1 LRGLNV
7 TSLNNFRKIIV
18 LLTLSFFIALQAESS
33 NEAQA
38 LSVDQAMHF
47 AIKTHPLILSAEGQY
62 RAAKSELSASRW
74 GRFPTIGA
82 SAQESST
89 KVKQDVTT
97 ASMPVWMGGRINA
110 DIDLAKSNRDG
121 ALSGI
126 AEAQQSVM
134 LETIDLFFDYFKS
147 EKKLEIASQNVDEH
161 QRLYEIIER
170 RVAAATSPD
179 VDTMLA
185 QARLQSARS
194 AQIQAANAKNIAKAS
209 LELTVGLVIDTV
221 LVNNSPEELN
231 LGLNETVAEGI
242 RVSPRI
248 ARIESEVKGFEAN
261 IKSVKSALYP
271 QVSLGYEK
279 RYNDPDPTRADKE
292 ETFVSVQFQPG
303 AGFAVASSIS
313 AAKQRQQSARDSLEA
328 EKREL
333 RRQIKTAWNEYTSV
347 SFQLE
352 PTKMLVNATT
362 SVVESYLRQYA
373 VGKKSWLDVLN
384 AQREATQARNTLVD
398 FEVQYLTSLYR
409 LKVLLNHINP
419 TILGVKL

>member
-1 LRGLNV
+1 LRGFAVAFKNCFKKILVLIFVYGAFGVNANDHDAV
-7 TSLNNFRKIIV
+7 TP
-18 LLTLSFFIALQAESS
+18 LTI
-33 NEAQA
+33 
-38 LSVDQAMHF
+38 DQAMQY
-47 AIKTHPLILSAEGQY
+47 AIMTHPLILSAEGQF
-62 RAAKSELSASRW
+62 RAAKSELTASRW
-74 GRFPTIGA
+74 SRFPTVGA

-89 KVKQDVTT
+89 EVKQDVTT
-97 ASMPVWMGGRINA
+97 ASMPIWMGGRINA
-110 DIDLAKSNRDG
+110 DIDLAKSKRDG

-126 AEAQQSVM
+126 SEAQQTVM
-134 LETIDLFFDYFKS
+134 LETIGLFFDYFKS

-194 AQIQAANAKNIAKAS
+194 AQIQAASAKNIAKAS
-209 LELTVGLVIDTV
+209 LELTVGQVIDAV
-221 LVNNSPEELN
+221 LVNNNPEPLSI
-231 LGLNETVAEGI
+231 GLNEAVATGI
-242 RVSPRI
+242 SVSPRI
-248 ARIESEVKGFEAN
+248 SRIESEVKGFEAN
-261 IKSVKSALYP
+261 IKSAKSALYP

-279 RYNDPDPTRADKE
+279 RYNDPDPSRVDQE

-313 AAKQRQQSARDSLEA
+313 AAKQRKQSARDSLEA

-352 PTKMLVNATT
+352 PSKMLVDATT
-362 SVVESYLRQYA
+362 SVIESYLRQYA

-398 FEVQYLTSLYR
+398 FEVQYLTSIYR
-409 LKVLLNHINP
+409 LRVLMNEINP

>member
-1 LRGLNV
+1 VTILN
-7 TSLNNFRKIIV
+7 SLKKLAV
-18 LLTLSFFIALQAESS
+18 ASFFLASS
-33 NEAQA
+33 VFMAKVVVASDA
-38 LSVDQAMHF
+38 LSVDQAMRY

-62 RAAKSELSASRW
+62 RAAKSELAASRW
-74 GRFPTIGA
+74 SRFPTVGA

-89 KVKQDVTT
+89 EVKQDVTT
-97 ASMPVWMGGRINA
+97 ASMPIWMGGRINA

-126 AEAQQSVM
+126 SEAQQSVM
-134 LETIDLFFDYFKS
+134 LETIGLFFDYFKS
-147 EKKLEIASQNVDEH
+147 EKKLEIASLNVDEH

-170 RVAAATSPD
+170 RVEAATSPD
-179 VDTMLA
+179 VDAMLA

-194 AQIQAANAKNIAKAS
+194 AQIQAASVKDISKAS
-209 LELTVGLVIDTV
+209 LELTVGRVVDAVI
-221 LVNNSPEELN
+221 VNKSPEPFDI
-231 LGLNETVAEGI
+231 GLNEAVATGI
-242 RVSPRI
+242 KVSPRI

-261 IKSVKSALYP
+261 IKSAKSALYP
-271 QVSLGYEK
+271 QVSLSYEK
-279 RYNDPDPTRADKE
+279 RYNDPDPSRVDQE

-303 AGFAVASSIS
+303 AGLAVASSIS
-313 AAKQRQQSARDSLEA
+313 AAKQRKQSARDSLEA

-333 RRQIKTAWNEYTSV
+333 RRQIKTAWNEYASV

-352 PTKMLVNATT
+352 PSKMLVDATT
-362 SVVESYLRQYA
+362 SVIESYLRQYA

-398 FEVQYLTSLYR
+398 FEVQYLTSIYR
-409 LKVLLNHINP
+409 LRVLMNEINP

>member
-1 LRGLNV
+1 MAFLNSIKKLV
-7 TSLNNFRKIIV
+7 LISFLCTPYAIATDSLD
-18 LLTLSFFIALQAESS
+18 SFSS
-33 NEAQA
+33 
-38 LSVDQAMHF
+38 LSVEQAMQF
-47 AIKTHPLILSAEGQY
+47 AINTHPLILSAEGQY
-62 RAAKSELSASRW
+62 RAAKSELTASRW
-74 GRFPTIGA
+74 SRFPTVGA

-89 KVKQDVTT
+89 EVKQDVTT
-97 ASMPVWMGGRINA
+97 ASMPIWMGGRINA
-110 DIDLAKSNRDG
+110 DIDLAKSKRDG
-121 ALSGI
+121 ALSGVS
-126 AEAQQSVM
+126 EAQQTVM
-134 LETIDLFFDYFKS
+134 LETIGFFFDYFKS

-194 AQIQAANAKNIAKAS
+194 AQIQAISVRDISKAS
-209 LELTVGLVIDTV
+209 LELTVGQEIVSV
-221 LVNNSPEELN
+221 LVEDSPEP
-231 LGLNETVAEGI
+231 LGINLNEAVALGI
-242 RVSPRI
+242 SVSPRI
-248 ARIESEVKGFEAN
+248 ARIQSEVKGFEAN
-261 IKSVKSALYP
+261 IKSAKSALYP
-271 QVSLGYEK
+271 QVSLSYEK
-279 RYNDPDPTRADKE
+279 RYNDPDPSRVDQE

-313 AAKQRQQSARDSLEA
+313 AAKQRKQSARDSLEA

-352 PTKMLVNATT
+352 PSKMLVDATT

-409 LKVLLNHINP
+409 LKVLMNEINP

>member
-1 LRGLNV
+1 MAFLNSIKKLV
-7 TSLNNFRKIIV
+7 LISFLCTPYAIATDSLG
-18 LLTLSFFIALQAESS
+18 SFSS
-33 NEAQA
+33 
-38 LSVDQAMHF
+38 LSVEQAMQF
-47 AIKTHPLILSAEGQY
+47 AINTHPLILSAEGQY
-62 RAAKSELSASRW
+62 RAAKSELTASRW
-74 GRFPTIGA
+74 SRFPTVGA

-89 KVKQDVTT
+89 EVKQDVTT
-97 ASMPVWMGGRINA
+97 ASMPIWMGGRINA
-110 DIDLAKSNRDG
+110 DIDLAKSKRDG
-121 ALSGI
+121 ALSGVS
-126 AEAQQSVM
+126 EAQQTVM
-134 LETIDLFFDYFKS
+134 LETIGFFFDYFKS

-194 AQIQAANAKNIAKAS
+194 AQIQAISVRDISKAS
-209 LELTVGLVIDTV
+209 LELTVGQEIVSV
-221 LVNNSPEELN
+221 LVEDSPEP
-231 LGLNETVAEGI
+231 LGINLNEAVALGI
-242 RVSPRI
+242 SVSPRI
-248 ARIESEVKGFEAN
+248 ARIQSEVKGFEAN
-261 IKSVKSALYP
+261 IKSAKSALYP
-271 QVSLGYEK
+271 QVSLSYEK
-279 RYNDPDPTRADKE
+279 RYNDPDPSRVDQE

-313 AAKQRQQSARDSLEA
+313 AAKQRKQSARDSLEA

-352 PTKMLVNATT
+352 PSKMLVDATT

-409 LKVLLNHINP
+409 LKVLMNEINP

>member
-1 LRGLNV
+1 MAFLNSIKKLV
-7 TSLNNFRKIIV
+7 LISLLCAPYAIATDS
-18 LLTLSFFIALQAESS
+18 LDSFSS
-33 NEAQA
+33 
-38 LSVDQAMHF
+38 LSVEKAMQF
-47 AIKTHPLILSAEGQY
+47 AINTHPLILSAEGQY
-62 RAAKSELSASRW
+62 RAAKSELTASRW
-74 GRFPTIGA
+74 SRFPTVGA

-89 KVKQDVTT
+89 EVKQDVTT
-97 ASMPVWMGGRINA
+97 ASMPIWMGGRINA
-110 DIDLAKSNRDG
+110 DIDLAKSKRDG
-121 ALSGI
+121 ALSGVS
-126 AEAQQSVM
+126 EAQQTVM
-134 LETIDLFFDYFKS
+134 LETIGFFFDYFKS

-194 AQIQAANAKNIAKAS
+194 AQIQAISVRDISKAS
-209 LELTVGLVIDTV
+209 LELTVGQEIVSV
-221 LVNNSPEELN
+221 LVEDSPEP
-231 LGLNETVAEGI
+231 LGINLNEAVALGI
-242 RVSPRI
+242 SVSPRI
-248 ARIESEVKGFEAN
+248 ARIQSEVKGFEAN
-261 IKSVKSALYP
+261 IKSAKSALYP
-271 QVSLGYEK
+271 QVSLSYER
-279 RYNDPDPTRADKE
+279 RYNDPDPSRVDQE

-313 AAKQRQQSARDSLEA
+313 AAKQRKQSARDSLEA

-333 RRQIKTAWNEYTSV
+333 RRQIKTAWNEYASV

-352 PTKMLVNATT
+352 PSKMLVDATT

-409 LKVLLNHINP
+409 LKVLMNEINP

>member
-1 LRGLNV
+1 MAFLNSIKKLV
-7 TSLNNFRKIIV
+7 LISFLCAPYAIATDSLD
-18 LLTLSFFIALQAESS
+18 SFSS
-33 NEAQA
+33 
-38 LSVDQAMHF
+38 LSVEKAMQF
-47 AIKTHPLILSAEGQY
+47 AINTHPLILSAEGQY
-62 RAAKSELSASRW
+62 RAAKSELTASRW
-74 GRFPTIGA
+74 SRFPTVGA

-89 KVKQDVTT
+89 EVKQDVTT
-97 ASMPVWMGGRINA
+97 ASMPIWMGGRINA
-110 DIDLAKSNRDG
+110 DIDLAKSKRDG
-121 ALSGI
+121 ALSGVS
-126 AEAQQSVM
+126 EAQQTVM
-134 LETIDLFFDYFKS
+134 LETIGFFFDYFKS

-194 AQIQAANAKNIAKAS
+194 AQIQAISVRDISKAS
-209 LELTVGLVIDTV
+209 LELTVGQEIVSV
-221 LVNNSPEELN
+221 LVEDSPEP
-231 LGLNETVAEGI
+231 LGINLNEAVALGI
-242 RVSPRI
+242 SVSPRI
-248 ARIESEVKGFEAN
+248 ARIQSEVKGFEAN
-261 IKSVKSALYP
+261 IKSAKSALYP
-271 QVSLGYEK
+271 QVSLSYER
-279 RYNDPDPTRADKE
+279 RYNDPDPSRVDQE

-313 AAKQRQQSARDSLEA
+313 AAKQRKQSARDSLEA

-333 RRQIKTAWNEYTSV
+333 RRQIKTAWNEYASV

-352 PTKMLVNATT
+352 PSKMLVDATT

-409 LKVLLNHINP
+409 LKVLMNEINP

>member
-1 LRGLNV
+1 MVNV
-7 TSLNNFRKIIV
+7 TFLNSIKKLVITI
-18 LLTLSFFIALQAESS
+18 LLFLSFAVCADDIDSAK
-33 NEAQA
+33 A
-38 LSVDQAMHF
+38 LSVEQAMQH
-47 AIKTHPLILSAEGQY
+47 AIKTHPLIMSAEGQY
-62 RAAKSELSASRW
+62 RAAKSELAASRW
-74 GRFPTIGA
+74 SRFPTVGA
-82 SAQESST
+82 SARENSFEQ
-89 KVKQDVTT
+89 KQDVTT
-97 ASMPVWMGGRINA
+97 ASMPIWMGGRINA

-126 AEAQQSVM
+126 AEAQQTVL
-134 LETIDLFFDYFKS
+134 LETVGLFFDYFKS
-147 EKKLEIASQNVDEH
+147 EKKLEIATQNVDEH

-170 RVAAATSPD
+170 RVEAATSPD

-194 AQIQAANAKNIAKAS
+194 AQIKATSVRDISKAS
-209 LELTVGLVIDTV
+209 LELTVGHVIDLV
-221 LVNNSPEELN
+221 LVNNKPAPLSISLN
-231 LGLNETVAEGI
+231 DAVATGI
-242 RVSPRI
+242 SVSPRI

-261 IKSVKSALYP
+261 IKSAKSALYP

-279 RYNDPDPTRADKE
+279 RYNDPDQLRVDQE

-303 AGFAVASSIS
+303 AGLAVASSIS
-313 AAKQRQQSARDSLEA
+313 AAKQRKQSARDSLEA

-333 RRQIKTAWNEYTSV
+333 RRQIKKAWNEYTSV

-352 PTKMLVNATT
+352 PSKMLVDATT
-362 SVVESYLRQYA
+362 SVIESYLRQYA

-409 LKVLLNHINP
+409 LKVLMNEINP
-419 TILGVKL
+419 TTLGVKL